1 QSRDARPPFLL
12 RDARREHAG
21 GAGRASPGPRTARAE
36 GPPRRARKR
45 LLLPDGR
52 GARGVRRE
60 AAQRLRRG
68 GATMPAM
75 ITITELAKKKVVE
88 VADSTG
94 RSGDGLR
101 VAVRN
106 GGTPRVTYAL
116 DFVPK
121 EHTSLDEVVV
131 DAGTFKI
138 HIDPVSAPFLEGAV
152 IDYVDGLTE
161 SGFKVEAPNAGPAK
175 PEGPVAQAIEKVI
188 AEKINPAV
196 ASHGG

>member
-1 QSRDARPPFLL
+1 
-12 RDARREHAG
+12 
-21 GAGRASPGPRTARAE
+21 
-36 GPPRRARKR
+36 
-45 LLLPDGR
+45 
-52 GARGVRRE
+52 
-60 AAQRLRRG
+60 
-68 GATMPAM
+68 M

-94 RSGDGLR
+94 RTGDALR

-106 GGTPRVTYAL
+106 GGTPRVAYAL

-121 EHTSLDEVVV
+121 NQASPDDVVV

-138 HIDPVSAPFLEGAV
+138 HVDPASAPFLKDAV

-175 PEGPVAQAIEKVI
+175 PEGPVAEAIQKVI
-188 AEKINPAV
+188 ADKINPAI
-196 ASHGG
+196 AAHGGWVALVGVQDDKAFLQLGGGCQGCGMVNVTLKQGIEVMIKEAVPQITQVLDTTDHAGGTNPYYQPSK

>member
-1 QSRDARPPFLL
+1 
-12 RDARREHAG
+12 
-21 GAGRASPGPRTARAE
+21 
-36 GPPRRARKR
+36 
-45 LLLPDGR
+45 
-52 GARGVRRE
+52 
-60 AAQRLRRG
+60 
-68 GATMPAM
+68 M

-106 GGTPRVTYAL
+106 GGTPRVAYAL

-121 EHTSLDEVVV
+121 GQGAPDDVVI
-131 DAGTFKI
+131 DAGGF
-138 HIDPVSAPFLEGAV
+138 HVHVDPASAAFLKDAV

-175 PEGPVAQAIEKVI
+175 PEGPVADAIQKVI
-188 AEKINPAV
+188 AEKINPAI
-196 ASHGG
+196 AAHGGWVALVGVQDSVAYVQLGGGCQGCGMVNVTLKQGIEVMIKEAVPQITQILDTTDHAGGTNPYYQPSK

>member
-1 QSRDARPPFLL
+1 M
-12 RDARREHAG
+12 
-21 GAGRASPGPRTARAE
+21 PG
-36 GPPRRARKR
+36 
-45 LLLPDGR
+45 
-52 GARGVRRE
+52 
-60 AAQRLRRG
+60 
-68 GATMPAM
+68 M

-196 ASHGG
+196 ASHGGWVALVGVKDSIAFVQLGGGCQGCGMVNVTLKQGIEVMIKEAVPQITQVLDTTDHAGGTNPYYQPSK